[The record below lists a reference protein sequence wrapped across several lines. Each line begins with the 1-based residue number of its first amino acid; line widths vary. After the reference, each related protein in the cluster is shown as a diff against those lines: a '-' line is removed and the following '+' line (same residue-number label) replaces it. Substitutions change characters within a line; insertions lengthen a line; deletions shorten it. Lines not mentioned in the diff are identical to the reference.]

1 MKKIIFLSLV
11 ALLAF
16 SCAKN
21 IEDKNTTGD
30 IVGIVYDNSVGEPI
44 PVAKVS
50 LKETGKTAVT
60 GTDGSYSFTGVE
72 AGEYTITVTKKG
84 YNDGSN
90 TVTVKADSKVQC
102 DILME
107 RIPAYVTADKE
118 ELNFGDNESLVTL
131 SFNIVNA
138 SYENLSWHIEYD
150 KSSLSFISE
159 VSPES
164 GTTAFGKTASI
175 VVKIDRD
182 KLKAGENLSTLVI
195 VSDNGDGSSEVLLKA
210 IGKEKAKATLNI
222 TGVSDIK
229 SSSATV
235 SGQITFAGTPAYT
248 ERGFVYS
255 TNSNP
260 TVEASIQRITVPVN
274 STNTFSY
281 TLTNLTLGQK
291 YYVRAYAINS
301 VGTAYSSNQES
312 FTTVASAPKVSMLS
326 VDQVD
331 AYAKTAMLHGSVDQL
346 GDPAYSEKGF
356 VYCEDRSTPTL
367 SDSYVKVSGSGL
379 GTYDVKISNL
389 TLGKTY
395 YARAY
400 ARNEGGVVYSSTS
413 KSFTLSKTNPVVSVQ
428 SVTGIDRV
436 NLQATLNGSV
446 EAMGNPAIFE
456 NGFVYSSTNTNPTI
470 GDSVVKMDECKL
482 GSFSSTITGL
492 TLGATYYVR
501 AYAKSTDGIFYS
513 SQAQSISM
521 KAVLPTVSV
530 RTVSDVNIST
540 LKATLSGSIDALGDP
555 AYTEKGFVY
564 SMLNTTPTLE
574 NSTVVSVSGT
584 QSGVYSTIVSN
595 LTKNKTY
602 YVRAYVKSAGG
613 VSYSSSVT
621 SFTTNEV
628 YASVTTLEPT
638 NIDIDT
644 KTAILRGRIDD
655 KGNPAYTERGFVL
668 STLFENPTVNDTKI
682 VISGTGTGEFEYRIT
697 SFSLT
702 ANTYVRAY
710 AINEKGVSYGNS
722 LILFDVECFDKGDY
736 MVCSIQGILVQKT
749 DISGGSFHH
758 DTAISH
764 CQNSTVGGL
773 TGWRL
778 PTKNELLYIYAH
790 KQQIGGLTG
799 DRYWTSDREGNS
811 GTSYNY
817 YWVIDMSNGG
827 IISERYDYNRPV
839 RCVRTLSN

>member
-21 IEDKNTTGD
+21 IEDGKGAGD

-50 LKETGKTAVT
+50 LKEIGKTAVT

-164 GTTAFGKTASI
+164 GMTAFGKTASI

-356 VYCEDRSTPTL
+356 VYCEDRSTPTIN
-367 SDSYVKVSGSGL
+367 DTYVKVTGEGL
-379 GTYDVKISNL
+379 GTFETKISNL

-400 ARNEGGVVYSSTS
+400 ARNEAGVVYSSTAQ
-413 KSFTLSKTNPVVSVQ
+413 SFSMNATLPTLSIRQTSD
-428 SVTGIDRV
+428 IDIIA
-436 NLQATLNGSV
+436 LTATFTGSV
-446 EAMGNPAIFE
+446 DNIGIPAYTE
-456 NGFVYSSTNTNPTI
+456 KGFVYSNVNTMPTLENSLSVLVPGTQSGVFSTPIRNLSKN
-470 GDSVVKMDECKL
+470 
-482 GSFSSTITGL
+482 
-492 TLGATYYVR
+492 ATYYVR
-501 AYAKSTDGIFYS
+501 AYAKS
-513 SQAQSISM
+513 
-521 KAVLPTVSV
+521 
-530 RTVSDVNIST
+530 
-540 LKATLSGSIDALGDP
+540 
-555 AYTEKGFVY
+555 
-564 SMLNTTPTLE
+564 
-574 NSTVVSVSGT
+574 
-584 QSGVYSTIVSN
+584 
-595 LTKNKTY
+595 
-602 YVRAYVKSAGG
+602 AGG
-613 VSYSSSVT
+613 VSYSSVT
-621 SFTTNEV
+621 SFSTNEV
-628 YASVTTLEPT
+628 YASVATLEPT

-644 KTAILRGRIDD
+644 ETAILRGRIDD
-655 KGNPAYTERGFVL
+655 IGNPAYTERGFVV
-668 STLFENPTVNDTKI
+668 STQFEEPTINDTKI
-682 VISGTGTGEFEYRIT
+682 VVSGTGTGEFEYRLT
-697 SFSLT
+697 SFSKT
-702 ANTYVRAY
+702 ANTYIRAY
-710 AINEKGVSYGNS
+710 AINDKGASYGNS

-749 DISGGSFHH
+749 DISGGAFSYS
-758 DTAISH
+758 DAVTH
-764 CQNSTVGGL
+764 CLNSTVGGL

-778 PTKNELLYIYAH
+778 PTKNELTYMYAH
-790 KQQIGGLTG
+790 KQQIGNFIE
-799 DRYWTSDREGNS
+799 RYYWTSDLITGS
-811 GTSYNY
+811 PYHWIIDMGGGYFTSDYNY
-817 YWVIDMSNGG
+817 PSN
-827 IISERYDYNRPV
+827 RV
-839 RCVRTLSN
+839 RCVRTLGN